1 MNKLFK
7 FRKCAPKGQ
16 SPYSPGHRPGK
27 VGCVANALKG
37 QKQQCS
43 RWAFALSGRNHLHSC
58 TQGDALGCGLFGLPG
73 RSYADGSLLA
83 KP

>member
-37 QKQQCS
+37 QKLPFQGEITYTLVP
-43 RWAFALSGRNHLHSC
+43 RAMPWAAGFLAFQAVPTQMVHYLRNHE
-58 TQGDALGCGLFGLPG
+58 
-73 RSYADGSLLA
+73 
-83 KP
+83 